1 MLMKKYVQ
9 ERYEV
14 SGGFKYGSY
23 TENSILPACS

>member
-14 SGGFKYGSY
+14 AGGFKYESY